1 MAATRTLK
9 KRRGSSGFSL
19 LELMV
24 ALFILAVGMLAVA
37 SMQTEAIRGNSF
49 SDLITI
55 GNTLAQAKMEF
66 LMGLAP
72 TDASLK
78 DTNTANNA
86 NLQAALNTGSTTGAN
101 DFDGYQE
108 ITLDRYGNAGSGA
121 FNRIWN
127 VAKRDP
133 ANPSQLGY
141 PAEGLMTIVVV
152 VRWTD
157 QRGSHQTYV
166 SSIKPCPGG
175 CPSP

>member
-1 MAATRTLK
+1 MAATRTLQ
-9 KRRGSSGFSL
+9 KRRGSPGFSL

-37 SMQTEAIRGNSF
+37 SMQSQAIRGNSF
-49 SDLITI
+49 SDLVTI

-72 TDASLK
+72 TDANLK
-78 DTNTANNA
+78 DNNTANNA
-86 NLQAALNTGSTTGAN
+86 NLQAAINTGATAAAS
-101 DFDGYQE
+101 DYDGYVE
-108 ITLDRYGNAGSGA
+108 TKVDRYGNVGSGI
-121 FNRIWN
+121 FTRIWN

-141 PAEGLMTIVVV
+141 PAEGLMTVVV
-152 VRWTD
+152 IVRWTD
-157 QRGSHQTYV
+157 QRGSHQAYV
-166 SSIKPCPGG
+166 SSIKPCPAG